1 VPFTGPPPPRLSDP
15 QTCAAV
21 PDWLP
26 VELSLLARARLAPP
40 RSMPQINNPP
50 STFCI
55 VVGLL
60 IAIFLSDFHLLLI
73 LLTGYVLIMEPFPE
87 NTLKMR

>member
-1 VPFTGPPPPRLSDP
+1 
-15 QTCAAV
+15 
-21 PDWLP
+21 
-26 VELSLLARARLAPP
+26 LSLLARARVPPP
-40 RSMPQINNPP
+40 RSIPPINNPP

-55 VVGLL
+55 VARLL
-60 IAIFLSDFHLLLI
+60 IITFLSDFHLLLI